1 MDYNFSAVSTEEL
14 LKMEAA
20 IAKEKAARR
29 DTQFGELVSQLCNAF
44 NELRKEFPTATLEVE
59 RDCYECGNTIYI
71 DLFEYFNELEPSDI
85 CK

>member
-29 DTQFGELVSQLCNAF
+29 DTQFGKLVSQLCNSF
-44 NELRKEFPTATLEVE
+44 NELRKEFPSVTLEVE

-71 DLFEYFNELEPSDI
+71 DLFEYFDTLEPSYFS
-85 CK
+85 K